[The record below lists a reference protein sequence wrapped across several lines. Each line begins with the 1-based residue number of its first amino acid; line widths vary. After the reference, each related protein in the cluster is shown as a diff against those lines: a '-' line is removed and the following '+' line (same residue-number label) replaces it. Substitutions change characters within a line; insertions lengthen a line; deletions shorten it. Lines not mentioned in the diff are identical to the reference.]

1 MANLFRDLEDTWERD
16 GESAGARSALQEW
29 STTRPALA
37 RFATPAELVRL
48 AHRRDASARDL
59 IEAITEEAASD
70 PWAARTV
77 LQALLPGLA
86 ALASQHLDLV
96 GTAREPFATF
106 AELDQFLVCTAY
118 ERITQ
123 VAAEVPLFRLRTVL
137 DSTWARLRAHARAHR
152 RDHDRRISLSDVHG
166 GIAAPA
172 RSDAETLALLLVD
185 AVERRVL
192 RPADARLV
200 YTTRVCGHSTTE
212 VAKRMGYNLDSLRRR
227 RHRVEQVL
235 VAEVQG
241 EMRPRRCVASAGP
254 CG

>member
-1 MANLFRDLEDTWERD
+1 MATLFRDLEDTWERD
-16 GESAGARSALQEW
+16 GESAGARSALQGW
-29 STTRPALA
+29 ATTRPALA

-48 AHRRDASARDL
+48 AHQRDASARDL

-70 PWAARTV
+70 TWAARTV
-77 LQALLPGLA
+77 LQALVPGLA

-96 GTAREPFATF
+96 GAAREPFATI

-123 VAAEVPLFRLRTVL
+123 VAAEVPHFRLRTVL
-137 DSTWARLRAHARAHR
+137 DSTWARLRVHARAHR
-152 RDHDRRISLSDVHG
+152 RDHDRRIALSDGHDGVAG
-166 GIAAPA
+166 PA
-172 RSDAETLALLLVD
+172 RSEAETLALLLID

-200 YTTRVCGHSTTE
+200 YATRVSGHSTTE
-212 VAKRMGYNLDSLRRR
+212 LAQSMGCKLDAVRRR

-235 VAEVQG
+235 AAEVQG
-241 EMRPRRCVASAGP
+241 AMRPRKCVAAAGP
-254 CG
+254 YG